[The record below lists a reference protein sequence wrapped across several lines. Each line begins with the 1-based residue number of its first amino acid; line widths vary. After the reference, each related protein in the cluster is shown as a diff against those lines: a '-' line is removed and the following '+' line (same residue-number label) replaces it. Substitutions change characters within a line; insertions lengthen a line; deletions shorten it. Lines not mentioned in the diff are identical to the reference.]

1 MRHRL
6 LIAFL
11 SSLICITDLSS
22 TAQAADLSKQVLA
35 FYYGWYGNPRVSGEW
50 RHWKNVDPVAK
61 RIENVTDFRHGA
73 PMTAMTRPWWTGRW
87 RRRAPSG

>member
-22 TAQAADLSKQVLA
+22 TAQAADLSEQVLA
-35 FYYGWYGNPRVSGEW
+35 FYYGWYGNPQVSGEW
-50 RHWKNVDPVAK
+50 RHWKNVDPVDE
-61 RIENVTDFRHGA
+61 RIENVTDFPA
-73 PMTAMTRPWWTGRW
+73 
-87 RRRAPSG
+87 